1 MKEKSYITPVCDM
14 QKVCSLTC
22 IIDYLY
28 ERLHTDKAQLEHLK
42 GLKEEGNKDAI
53 QSIYDSFFVF
63 AAAWA
68 LGGGMDEDKNAFSNS
83 WKSLSKKK
91 FPEAGQCFDY
101 YYDPIK
107 DYWVA
112 WDTVTP
118 AMDKDFEGL
127 YQNLIVPTS
136 STTCQRFLLNLH
148 VLAKKGVLYVGK
160 AGTGKTT
167 NVKDFLCTLNSDNTL
182 SASMSFNSYTL
193 QDPANFA

>member
-91 FPEAGQCFDY
+91 FPEAG
-101 YYDPIK
+101 
-107 DYWVA
+107 
-112 WDTVTP
+112 
-118 AMDKDFEGL
+118 
-127 YQNLIVPTS
+127 
-136 STTCQRFLLNLH
+136 
-148 VLAKKGVLYVGK
+148 
-160 AGTGKTT
+160 
-167 NVKDFLCTLNSDNTL
+167 
-182 SASMSFNSYTL
+182 
-193 QDPANFA
+193 